1 MTKAGASAISE
12 LGSER
17 PDRIVRTKETQRI
30 QDLLYTFVGPRRQK
44 VQSRMKLPARI
55 VNENSV
61 SEVPGK
67 KALPVT
73 GSTYGTG
80 LDDLS
85 QDNALAQA
93 AWRDPV
99 RDRSAAGRQF
109 HVIWSKE
116 KCGMVP

>member
-17 PDRIVRTKETQRI
+17 PDRIVRTRKRNNKR
-30 QDLLYTFVGPRRQK
+30 QDLLYTFVCPRRQK

-61 SEVPGK
+61 SEVPSK

-80 LDDLS
+80 
-85 QDNALAQA
+85 
-93 AWRDPV
+93 
-99 RDRSAAGRQF
+99 F
-109 HVIWSKE
+109 E
-116 KCGMVP
+116 

>member
-1 MTKAGASAISE
+1 
-12 LGSER
+12 
-17 PDRIVRTKETQRI
+17 
-30 QDLLYTFVGPRRQK
+30 
-44 VQSRMKLPARI
+44 MKLPARV
-55 VNENSV
+55 VNGNSV

-93 AWRDPV
+93 AWRS
-99 RDRSAAGRQF
+99 SAGSFCRRLC
-109 HVIWSKE
+109 SKAIP
-116 KCGMVP
+116 GQIPAA